1 MPAGSQAVRILLQLN
16 RACRDLS
23 WLLKNEHYAELR
35 QPGHFDVID
44 AACAAWA
51 GVDELMARHIEADM
65 LLESREA
72 IRAAVVTAA
81 ENGLPLRWEIG
92 GSLGHAKVVTAR
104 VLGGTVTLFLPHVAT
119 DAAAVPS
126 GGIPA

>member
-1 MPAGSQAVRILLQLN
+1 MPAGSAAVRILLQLN

-23 WLLKNEHYAELR
+23 WLLKNEHYTELR
-35 QPGHFDVID
+35 QPGHWDTMEMC
-44 AACAAWA
+44 ACAVWA
-51 GVDELMARHIEADM
+51 GVDEAMLGHLETDM

-92 GSLGHAKVVTAR
+92 GKLDHAKVVTAR
-104 VLGGTVTLFLPHVAT
+104 VMGGTVTLFLPRASERI
-119 DAAAVPS
+119 S
-126 GGIPA
+126 GRVGV